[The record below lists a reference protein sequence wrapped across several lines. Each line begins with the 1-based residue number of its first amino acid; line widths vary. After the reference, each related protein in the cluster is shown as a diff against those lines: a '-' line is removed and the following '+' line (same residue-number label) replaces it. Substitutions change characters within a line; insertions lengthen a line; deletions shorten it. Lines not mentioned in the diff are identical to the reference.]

1 MPADRDARLQVGPGD
16 RKLARF
22 AEGLTECDFPCWYVR
37 LYRGGNCACGDV
49 DRLSPNRMADR
60 SALLRIY
67 FAIAHRLTI
76 TGRENLPAHGPFV
89 LAANHGSHLDALA
102 LGATLT
108 PHQSER
114 AFPIAAG
121 DVFFQ
126 TNVTSTF
133 SAIMLNALP
142 MWRKNCRPQALA
154 DLRRKLQEEKSLFI
168 IVPEGAAAT
177 AQ

>member
-1 MPADRDARLQVGPGD
+1 MGESD

-22 AEGLTECDFPCWYVR
+22 AEGLTECDFPCWHVR

-89 LAANHGSHLDALA
+89 LAANHGSHLDALT
-102 LGATLT
+102 LGATLLLT
-108 PHQSER
+108 R
-114 AFPIAAG
+114 ANAPFSSLRAMS
-121 DVFFQ
+121 FFK
-126 TNVTSTF
+126 
-133 SAIMLNALP
+133 P
-142 MWRKNCRPQALA
+142 M
-154 DLRRKLQEEKSLFI
+154 
-168 IVPEGAAAT
+168 
-177 AQ
+177 